1 MSENQSNV
9 LEKNINIVITCPQCN
24 DPILIEQLNC
34 KIFRH
39 GTFKSNNTQIN
50 PHASKKDCDDYVNNN
65 LIYGCG
71 KPFKIIE
78 ITNENNNEF
87 KAVICDYI

>member
-1 MSENQSNV
+1 MSQNNFNV
-9 LEKNINIVITCPQCN
+9 IEKIINIIVTCPHCN

-39 GTFKSNNTQIN
+39 GILKSNNTQIN
-50 PHASKKDCDDYVNNN
+50 PHASKKDCDDYINNG

-71 KPFKIIE
+71 NPFKIIE
-78 ITNENNNEF
+78 IDNEL
-87 KAVICDYI
+87 KAVTCEYI

>member
-1 MSENQSNV
+1 MNENNSNI
-9 LEKNINIVITCPQCN
+9 LEKIINIVVTCPHCN
-24 DPILIEQLNC
+24 DQILIEQLNC

-39 GTFKSNNTQIN
+39 GILKSNNTQIN
-50 PHASKKDCDDYVNNN
+50 PHASKEECDYYINNN

-78 ITNENNNEF
+78 NETNELI
-87 KAVICDYI
+87 AVFCDYI